1 MGDFSVFDYTRLKA
15 CQLADLAP
23 TSNPSGRRK
32 KSGVSIR
39 STSLILSADAVS
51 IFDVSFRMSF
61 LHASFHLFGVCGDIN
76 FEMYNSVAYTTA
88 TNENNQ
94 ETTTRFYP

>member
-1 MGDFSVFDYTRLKA
+1 MGDFSFFDYTRLKA

-32 KSGVSIR
+32 KSGVSTR
-39 STSLILSADAVS
+39 STGLILSADAVS

-61 LHASFHLFGVCGDIN
+61 FRASFYLFGVCGDIN
-76 FEMYNSVAYTTA
+76 FLKCTT
-88 TNENNQ
+88 
-94 ETTTRFYP
+94 